1 MPESQSYKRPPRTWE
16 KIVVETDS
24 RMTDAIAA
32 YLSDLSGTGVE
43 ISAADDRRNN
53 RDEPTDFEKV
63 IAYILLDSPE
73 SDMKELS
80 ELVDDINNFLA
91 RLSPLFPDCPEPKL
105 LITEKL
111 LEEDWGKVWKS
122 FFSSFQVTPTLTI
135 KPSWE
140 ETAGQA
146 AAADSNHHVIE
157 MDPGMAFGTGHHAST
172 QLALLLLEQFFQDN
186 TDTPPARILDVGT
199 GSGILAMGC
208 GLFGAEQVLAVD
220 NDPDAVTAA
229 AANVE
234 RNRLSDKITV
244 SGKDVTTIQ
253 ADFDLIVANITHDIL
268 AGLADTLTDLIA
280 PGGYLV
286 LSGIL
291 KEGQEDSIRK
301 VYTGKGLTFIKSIT
315 MDEWAALL
323 FQKI

>member
-1 MPESQSYKRPPRTWE
+1 MPETKPSHRTARTWE

-24 RMTDAIAA
+24 RMTDAVGA

-43 ISAADDRRNN
+43 ISAAGN
-53 RDEPTDFEKV
+53 REDNKEEPAVFEKV
-63 IAYILLDSPE
+63 FAYILLDSPE
-73 SDMKELS
+73 SDTKEIS
-80 ELVDDINNFLA
+80 ELVDDIRNFLA

-105 LITEKL
+105 STERL
-111 LEEDWGKVWKS
+111 EEEDWSRIWKS
-122 FFSSFQVTPTLTI
+122 FFSTFQITPTLTI

-140 ETAGQA
+140 ETGSRAETK
-146 AAADSNHHVIE
+146 DRNHHVIE

-172 QLALLLLEQFFQDN
+172 RLALLLLEQLFQDGEGSLLKK
-186 TDTPPARILDVGT
+186 ILDVGT

-208 GLFGAEQVLAVD
+208 GLFGAEHVLAID
-220 NDPDAVTAA
+220 NDPDAVAAA
-229 AANVE
+229 AANVK

-244 SGKDVTTIQ
+244 SDKDVTTIQ
-253 ADFDLIVANITHDIL
+253 SDFDLIVANITHDIL
-268 AGLADTLTDLIA
+268 SELADTLTDRIA

-291 KEGQEDSIRK
+291 KEGQEDSIRR
-301 VYTGKGLTFIKSIT
+301 VYTGKGLNFIKSI
-315 MDEWAALL
+315 MQDEWAALL